1 MRVIPDPALLGSG
14 EVRGRALCN
23 DAESSHVRLVRR
35 TKRVPG
41 DDAHNDC
48 GRPRAS
54 AEKTEVHAHMG
65 ILAWLLFGLLAGLLA
80 RLITPGDEPG
90 GGGLGGILIT
100 IVIGIVGAF
109 IGGAI
114 GTALGW
120 GSVTA
125 FDLRSM
131 ALAVLG
137 AIVFL
142 LLLRALRGGS
152 RAFA

>member
-1 MRVIPDPALLGSG
+1 
-14 EVRGRALCN
+14 
-23 DAESSHVRLVRR
+23 
-35 TKRVPG
+35 
-41 DDAHNDC
+41 
-48 GRPRAS
+48 
-54 AEKTEVHAHMG
+54 MG
-65 ILAWLLFGLLAGLLA
+65 ILAWLLFGLLAGFLG
-80 RLITPGDEPG
+80 RLFTPGADPG
-90 GGGLGGILIT
+90 GGGLSRPLHT
-100 IVIGIVGAF
+100 IVVGIPGAV